1 MSHAQEPV
9 KVMEQM
15 VALDYKIRRSPTQ
28 ERFDEAMR
36 EGRITGH
43 RCPSCS
49 RVYVPPKGFCPLC
62 VVQTG
67 QADEVEVGDHA
78 TVTSF
83 TILTPIQYRGQ
94 KEQER
99 YALASLLLDGADST
113 VGQQRIEG
121 VPLDDIRM
129 GMRVRAAWRPTEER
143 GDGGGG
149 AMRWGVGDAISHW
162 EPSGEPDAAPES
174 YQEHVL

>member
-1 MSHAQEPV
+1 MSQTQEPV
-9 KVMEQM
+9 TVMEQM
-15 VALDYKIRRSPTQ
+15 VDLDYKIRRSPTQ
-28 ERFDEAMR
+28 ERFDEAMQ

-43 RCPSCS
+43 RCPSCR

-67 QADEVEVGDHA
+67 QDDEVEVADCG
-78 TVTSF
+78 TITSF
-83 TILTPIQYRGQ
+83 TVLTPIQYRGQ
-94 KEQER
+94 QEQER

-129 GMRVRAAWRPTEER
+129 GLRVRATWRPPEER
-143 GDGGGG
+143 SGG
-149 AMRWGVGDAISHW
+149 AGARWGIGDAISHW
-162 EPSGEPDAAPES
+162 EPSGEPDAAPDS